1 MKIKFKFLKLFPR
14 IFTRFFKS
22 LYKHKLDYNLIE
34 LSKKGLKIDVIYDIG
49 AYRAE
54 WSKNLSQSSLQN
66 KDFIL
71 FEANQANE
79 EYLKKSNFDY
89 YIGVLSNEKKNVNFY
104 SRKLTG
110 DSYYREQSD
119 RYDKDHKPELITTTT
134 LDEVVEKKKFKLP
147 NFIKIDTQGSE
158 IDILKGSKN
167 ILKNCNLIY
176 LETPIIE
183 YNLNSPNLNEC
194 INYLESI
201 NFVPFDICEVHYMDK
216 VLIQIDIL
224 YINKFKF
231 FELFPGGKSIDFLK

>member
-1 MKIKFKFLKLFPR
+1 MKIKFKFFKLFPR

-22 LYKHKLDYNLIE
+22 LYKHKLDYNLSE
-34 LSKKGLKIDVIYDIG
+34 LVKKGLKIDVIYDIG
-49 AYRAE
+49 AFRGE
-54 WSKNLSQSSLQN
+54 WSKNLNQSTLKN
-66 KDFIL
+66 KDFLL

-79 EYLKKSNFDY
+79 EYLKKSNFYY
-89 YIGVLSNEKKNVNFY
+89 YIGVLSDEKKKVNFY

-119 RYDKDHKPELITTTT
+119 RYDKDRKPETIITTT
-134 LDEVVEKKKFKLP
+134 LDEIVKKENLKLP

-167 ILKNCNLIY
+167 TLKNCNLIY

-194 INYLESI
+194 VNYLKSI
-201 NFVPFDICEVHYMDK
+201 SFVPLDICEVHYMDK

-224 YINKFKF
+224 YINKSKF
-231 FELFPGGKSIDFLK
+231 FEIFPGGKSIDFLK